1 MTAFNDEALS
11 WGDEI
16 EGSGQSFEPV
26 PAGEYGFKVLSMER
40 QQHNGS
46 DKMGPCPVAKVEISL
61 DDPRETHV
69 FDRLF
74 LNRKTMWKIVA
85 FFNAIGL
92 HDPKD
97 EAPFRPDWT
106 RIYGRTGRVRIG
118 VREYNGNKYNEV
130 KSWLEPKQAPAPQ
143 PRPQIPAPQAWPQA
157 PAPQQEYAPPKT
169 AVPADAATQGMI
181 NQAIADARRAQMTPG
196 AF

>member
-16 EGSGQSFEPV
+16 EGSGQSFDPV

-130 KSWLEPKQAPAPQ
+130 KSWLEPKRSSGAAQPAPQ
-143 PRPQIPAPQAWPQA
+143 PVAAQA
-157 PAPQQEYAPPKT
+157 PYAPPQS
-169 AVPADAATQGMI
+169 AVPADAATQRMI
-181 NQAIADARRAQMTPG
+181 NQAFADASRAQMTPG